1 MEEDSP
7 LETIVDIGSVKLISP
22 VLDEHF
28 SVNTSKQQI
37 IPNERFLDTLE
48 KTDIFKILN
57 KIERA
62 YYEENDYLKEKLKFQ
77 NSLMI
82 LRKDNLRLT
91 QKKLL

>member
-1 MEEDSP
+1 MD
-7 LETIVDIGSVKLISP
+7 VVRNFGGRFSVGNNSRYWKCEINFPP

-57 KIERA
+57 KIEKS
-62 YYEENDYLKEKLKFQ
+62 YYEENTILKAKTIG
-77 NSLMI
+77 SAAVCW
-82 LRKDNLRLT
+82 T
-91 QKKLL
+91 